1 MASKQLV
8 KRSRKSFTRLAR
20 FFNQLMREQLMCGPV
35 TVQQCYTLEALTHG
49 PLYMKDLAAE
59 VAERVEIGYDAQL
72 AERYGWRIP
81 VLRIEPGGVE
91 LDWPFG
97 AADVT
102 AAC

>member
-1 MASKQLV
+1 MRLKLYVTAGCHLCEDAQAVLV
-8 KRSRKSFTRLAR
+8 QAGL
-20 FFNQLMREQLMCGPV
+20 
-35 TVQQCYTLEALTHG
+35 
-49 PLYMKDLAAE
+49 AE

>member
-1 MASKQLV
+1 MPAACQSGPAGPRRRYDWAMRLKLYVTAGCHLCEDAQAVLV
-8 KRSRKSFTRLAR
+8 QAGLA
-20 FFNQLMREQLMCGPV
+20 
-35 TVQQCYTLEALTHG
+35 
-49 PLYMKDLAAE
+49 D